1 MHQQHVPLDLN
12 FVVEQH
18 TWNAHGAVWKRQ
30 SAWDLPLDNPVM
42 LLQAIWTAIEH
53 LRVTRYLIV
62 ASFTLGFY
70 DYLLTL
76 PQEKAYVWKSR
87 PSVVRS
93 IYFFVRYSYFP
104 IGVLTLYGEC
114 ALSKYRRVPPSTG
127 AGAFVSCIYH
137 HSTL

>member
-1 MHQQHVPLDLN
+1 MHQQHDPLDLHLL
-12 FVVEQH
+12 VEQQQH
-18 TWNAHGAVWKRQ
+18 TWSWQSANGAVLWKRQ
-30 SAWDLPLDNPVM
+30 SAWDLPLDDPVT
-42 LLQAIWTAIEH
+42 LLRAIWTALEH

-76 PQEKAYVWKSR
+76 PQEQAYVWKSR

-104 IGVLTLYGEC
+104 IGVLTLYGE
-114 ALSKYRRVPPSTG
+114 LRLVEGFVLPPG
-127 AGAFVSCIYH
+127 AGAFVPCIQ
-137 HSTL
+137 